1 MAVHKAVTPASAP
14 AFEVPSWAGKPPQGL
29 HLDVMKQTT
38 LVEKLIID
46 QKSCYLFGRN
56 KEACDFSLEHT
67 SCSRVHAALV
77 FHRHLNRSFLIDL
90 KSTHGTFIGTIRLE
104 PQKPTQVQVDSVIR
118 FGASTRSYVLREKP
132 AMPSSAIKLS
142 ENVPDNAEPDN
153 EENAKGGLLGLP
165 ESDTDL
171 DDLTEFN
178 TAHNK
183 RISSLGIEEGSTNL
197 AGVTSLKRKRKTSLS
212 VAFREGE
219 EILNPEDIDPT
230 VGKFRNMIQ
239 TTLVIPNKK
248 MRGPVS
254 PMGNLT
260 ENITRRLQSFPYSQ
274 GLYSN
279 LPGSG
284 PIPEPTS
291 PTSPSAH
298 HKPRLTI
305 TSAPD
310 VSSPT
315 LPTSPR
321 IPVPEP
327 IPAGPAMQNAPMT
340 IAEAPKKKYAKEAWP
355 GKKPTP
361 SLLI

>member
-1 MAVHKAVTPASAP
+1 
-14 AFEVPSWAGKPPQGL
+14 
-29 HLDVMKQTT
+29 MKQNN
-38 LVEKLIID
+38 LVEKMIID
-46 QKSCYLFGRN
+46 QKSYYLFGRN
-56 KEACDFSLEHT
+56 KEACDFTLEHT

-77 FHRHLNRSFLIDL
+77 FHKHLNRTFLIDL

-118 FGASTRSYVLREKP
+118 FGASSRSYVLREKP
-132 AMPSSAIKLS
+132 AMPSSNLKQS
-142 ENVPDNAEPDN
+142 ENSEKM
-153 EENAKGGLLGLP
+153 EEETEEGSKGGLLGLP
-165 ESDTDL
+165 ESDTEL

-183 RISSLGIEEGSTNL
+183 RISSLGIEEGSANL
-197 AGVTSLKRKRKTSLS
+197 AGVTSLKRKRRSSLS

-219 EILNPEDIDPT
+219 EIINPEDIDPT

-239 TTLVIPNKK
+239 TTVIVPTKK
-248 MRGPVS
+248 IRGPVS
-254 PMGNLT
+254 PVGSLT

-279 LPGSG
+279 LPGTG
-284 PIPEPTS
+284 VIPDPTS
-291 PTSPSAH
+291 PTSPTPQ
-298 HKPRLTI
+298 HKPRMSI
-305 TSAPD
+305 TSAPE

-315 LPTSPR
+315 LPSA
-321 IPVPEP
+321 PVHHAPEP
-327 IPAGPAMQNAPMT
+327 LPAGPVMQNAAMT